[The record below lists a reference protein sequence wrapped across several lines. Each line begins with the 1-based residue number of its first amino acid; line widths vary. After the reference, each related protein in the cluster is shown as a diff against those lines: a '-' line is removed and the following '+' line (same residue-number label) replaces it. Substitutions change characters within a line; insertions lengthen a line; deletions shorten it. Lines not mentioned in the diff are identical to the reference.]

1 MDTVFLLSVLTDLI
15 KWLCIGQKDK
25 KTQAIFLEKVYTIL
39 FRGNTD
45 KRKDTIVQ
53 DDRSEE
59 YARQV
64 QTVVNVL
71 TDLVRATAVDIL
83 HKHRKP
89 KEGFFWE
96 IAVDIA
102 IVRLEEVLA
111 GRPWNKNT
119 RTIMSEQADNIRS
132 YLLSNG

>member
-1 MDTVFLLSVLTDLI
+1 M
-15 KWLCIGQKDK
+15 Q
-25 KTQAIFLEKVYTIL
+25 
-39 FRGNTD
+39 N
-45 KRKDTIVQ
+45 
-53 DDRSEE
+53 DRSEE
-59 YARQV
+59 YMRQV
-64 QTVVNVL
+64 QIVVNVL

-83 HKHRKP
+83 HKYRKP

-111 GRPWNKNT
+111 GKPQNKNT